1 MSRITLVV
9 ATGRSAIVARRFRVN
24 PAELAPY
31 PHLPS
36 NHERIPMTKTSKIT
50 LAVLGVLVVA
60 LIGGYIGAGFRGGSS
75 GEAGTGSTG
84 EAAFL
89 QKIKDRGE
97 LRVGVALAPPMTA
110 QQADGTLGGPNL
122 IPLQEL
128 AKELNV
134 KLTPVPAEWS
144 NIVAGLQAD
153 RYDFAANLD
162 ATVERSLAIQFTIPV
177 YEYQGVFAVKADSP
191 YRTSADVIGS
201 GQPIATAQGSAPEA
215 ALKNSGVSVQ
225 SIDNYTNAIA
235 TVKAGRAVAEFTD
248 LPTVEA
254 QTQADPSLKIII
266 PDPPIYSATA
276 NYGVPSSIDPWSMQ
290 VVNTSIQ
297 RAKDSGQLT
306 QAYKDVNYFDID
318 NLPANLVKQ

>member
-1 MSRITLVV
+1 
-9 ATGRSAIVARRFRVN
+9 
-24 PAELAPY
+24 
-31 PHLPS
+31 
-36 NHERIPMTKTSKIT
+36 MTKTSKIT
-50 LAVLGVLVVA
+50 LAVLGVIVVA
-60 LIGGYIGAGFRGGSS
+60 LIGGYIGAGFRDGSSATAAAATGS
-75 GEAGTGSTG
+75 GEAS
-84 EAAFL
+84 FL

-110 QQADGTLGGPNL
+110 QQPDGSLGGPNL

-128 AKELNV
+128 AKELGV
-134 KLTPVPAEWS
+134 KLTPVPADWN

-162 ATVERSLAIQFTIPV
+162 ATVERSLAIQFTVPV

-191 YRTSADVIGS
+191 YRTAADVIGS

-225 SIDNYTNAIA
+225 SIDNYTNAIG

-254 QTQADPSLKIII
+254 QTQADPTLKIIV

-276 NYGVPSSIDPWSMQ
+276 NYGVPSTIDPWSLQ
-290 VVNTSIQ
+290 TVNTAIQ